1 MFYLYTVNEGL
12 IVTKLDE
19 DSSNELLAAN
29 NGSLAKIQCPEDHE
43 TVKYVRVVDD
53 VCIAETQADID
64 AHLMDELRAERNL
77 KLSAS
82 DWTQV
87 SDAPLTE
94 DEKTSWRTYRQQLR
108 DLLEVTTDPA
118 NPIWPS
124 KP

>member
-43 TVKYVRVVDD
+43 AVKYVRVVDD

-108 DLLEVTTDPA
+108 DLPEVTTDPA